1 MPKLDKF
8 DDYNECF
15 GIFQEEAKYCFVRT
29 YIKPN
34 LSSDLYKFIAE
45 FSSNQKQHLRHDK
58 LSRGICLNRCV
69 KTIQRMGEQSNK
81 YFVPLFEVENGPL
94 RISLKFLEYQNA
106 SADRQEYDRLINQCV
121 NLELMESYQLE
132 GFSSIEYC
140 TNGESSI
147 GIGNNAFLI

>member
-15 GIFQEEAKYCFVRT
+15 GVFREEAKYCYVRT

-45 FSSNQKQHLRHDK
+45 FSSNEKQHLRHDK
-58 LSRGICLNRCV
+58 LNRGICLNSCM
-69 KTIQRMGEQSNK
+69 KTIQQMGEQSNK
-81 YFVPLFEVENGPL
+81 YFVPIFEVENEL
-94 RISLKFLEYQNA
+94 LKIRFEFIEYQNA
-106 SADRQEYDRLINQCV
+106 SADRQEHNRLINQCV
-121 NLELMESYQLE
+121 NLELMELYQLE

-140 TNGESSI
+140 TKNESSI
-147 GIGNNAFLI
+147 SLGNEPD